1 MVISGQTKG
10 IKFCQFEIGA
20 FHDLNEIEK
29 KINLKIYIT

>member
-10 IKFCQFEIGA
+10 IKFCQFEIGP

-29 KINLKIYIT
+29 K